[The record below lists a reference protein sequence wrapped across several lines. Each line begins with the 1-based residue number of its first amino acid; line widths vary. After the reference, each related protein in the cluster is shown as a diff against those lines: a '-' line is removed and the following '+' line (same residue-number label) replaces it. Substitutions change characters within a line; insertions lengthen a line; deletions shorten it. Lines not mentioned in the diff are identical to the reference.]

1 MSKNDKIY
9 RIISLINFWLHF
21 GVFVFVIAV
30 GFLPFKENENF
41 YEYFGNNSVDSYKS
55 YFIIA
60 LLFLSCVAAFITI
73 KHPLCSF
80 FVLALSFLAFFIIV
94 FPYCVDEMV
103 LALLHH
109 EEAVTMPMYKIGYRL
124 IEKASYVSYF
134 EIAFLIYSIVAFF
147 IRLNEKYGESV

>member
-9 RIISLINFWLHF
+9 RIISLINFWLHI

-60 LLFLSCVAAFITI
+60 LLFLSCLAAFITI

-80 FVLALSFLAFFIIV
+80 IVLPLSFFAFFIIV
-94 FPYCVDEMV
+94 FPYCLDAMIIGLVQHGGEIDMS
-103 LALLHH
+103 
-109 EEAVTMPMYKIGYRL
+109 MYKTGYRL
-124 IEKASYVSYF
+124 MEIASYVSYF
-134 EIAFLIYSIVAFF
+134 EIAFLIYSIVVFF
-147 IRLNEKYGESV
+147 IRLNEKYDNI